1 MLFAN
6 KKNIRIDKDLI
17 SKLCHEIIID
27 IIIIEFN
34 FVNNSLYGFLFLNI
48 ILNLNKIKNIIIRR
62 INLFF
67 IIIYNPFSI
76 LIISF

>member
-6 KKNIRIDKDLI
+6 KKNIKIDKDLI
-17 SKLCHEIIID
+17 SKLCHEIIIN
-27 IIIIEFN
+27 IIIIIVFN

-67 IIIYNPFSI
+67 IIIYNPFA
-76 LIISF
+76 F